1 MRRGG
6 VGEIGMAAGNGSL
19 SCVGMGMMLG
29 AHICPRARATIE
41 QADVVFG
48 AVSDP
53 IVELWLQQMHPDV
66 RSLQPCSTHERRF
79 GQDRVSTCRSRWP
92 PSTSH
97 TNNSYTKNS
106 IVRT

>member
-1 MRRGG
+1 
-6 VGEIGMAAGNGSL
+6 MAAGNGSL

-29 AHICPRARATIE
+29 AHIGPRARATIE

-66 RSLQPCSTHERRF
+66 RSIQPCYTDGKSRHATYSEMVQRTEERSV
-79 GQDRVSTCRSRWP
+79 GNECVSPCRARWEQ
-92 PSTSH
+92 
-97 TNNSYTKNS
+97 KQ
-106 IVRT
+106 